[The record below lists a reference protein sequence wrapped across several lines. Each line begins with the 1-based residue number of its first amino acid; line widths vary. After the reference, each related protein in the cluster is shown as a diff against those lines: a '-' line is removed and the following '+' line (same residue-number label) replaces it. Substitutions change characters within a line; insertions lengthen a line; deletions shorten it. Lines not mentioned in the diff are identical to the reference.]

1 MATTVRVTPTGQERS
16 FDSRELIVSKT
27 DPKGIITY
35 ANQTFL
41 DISHYGRE
49 AIIGQPHNIIRH
61 HQMPRGLFSL
71 LWDTIATGEEVF
83 AYINNLAA
91 DGANYWVLAHV
102 TATFDPKGRIVGY
115 HSNRRRPARAPIEA
129 VTPLY
134 ERMLAA
140 EARHNRAVDAA
151 RAGRDTLLTHLQER
165 ETTYDRFIWNLIN
178 DHSLAGH
185 R

>member
-1 MATTVRVTPTGQERS
+1 MVTRVRVTPTGQERS

-41 DISHYGRE
+41 NISHYGWE
-49 AIIGQPHNIIRH
+49 DVIGQPHNMIRH
-61 HQMPRGLFSL
+61 PRMPRGLFSL
-71 LWDTIATGEEVF
+71 LWETIATGEEVF

-102 TATFDPKGRIVGY
+102 TATFDSTGRIVGY
-115 HSNRRRPARAPIEA
+115 HSNRRLPARSPIEA

-134 ERMLAA
+134 ERMLAS
-140 EARHNRAVDAA
+140 EARHDRAVDAA
-151 RAGRDTLLTHLQER
+151 RAGHDTLRAHLEER
-165 ETTYDRFIWNLIN
+165 DMTYDRFIWDLI
-178 DHSLAGH
+178 DGRDLQGL